1 MTQQVSR
8 EFGVPVEYRMAGR
21 PFDLDQSTA
30 HELLMVV
37 REALHNAI
45 RHGQPGEVQVG
56 IAFGKN
62 EFRVRVRD
70 DGRGFDPAMV
80 SASSNGHYGLVG
92 MRERVKRIGG
102 TLALKSQ
109 AGAGTEL
116 TLCVPQGIG
125 DRGRKAA
132 SMTMNNVEKIKVMVV
147 DDHPLM
153 RVGVASIVN
162 ARSDMTVVAQT
173 GSGEEAVTLF
183 FKHKPDVTLMDL
195 RLPGMSGVDAIRS
208 IRSAHSGARFVV
220 LTTYEGDADIHR
232 ALEAG
237 AQGYVIKGM
246 PYQTLVEALQRVH
259 KGGRFLPPP
268 VARALASRMPD
279 SDLSAREQEVLRLLA
294 SGKSNKDIASLLGI
308 TEATVK
314 CHVSAILVRLDVSD
328 RTEAVV
334 TALQR
339 GLVHL

>member
-1 MTQQVSR
+1 MNTV
-8 EFGVPVEYRMAGR
+8 
-21 PFDLDQSTA
+21 
-30 HELLMVV
+30 
-37 REALHNAI
+37 NA
-45 RHGQPGEVQVG
+45 
-56 IAFGKN
+56 
-62 EFRVRVRD
+62 D
-70 DGRGFDPAMV
+70 
-80 SASSNGHYGLVG
+80 
-92 MRERVKRIGG
+92 
-102 TLALKSQ
+102 
-109 AGAGTEL
+109 
-116 TLCVPQGIG
+116 
-125 DRGRKAA
+125 
-132 SMTMNNVEKIKVMVV
+132 KIKVMVV

-162 ARSDMTVVAQT
+162 ARSDMTVVAQA

-183 FKHKPDVTLMDL
+183 LNHKPDVTLMDL
-195 RLPGMSGVDAIRS
+195 RLPGMSGVDSIRS
-208 IRSAHSGARFVV
+208 IRETYPQARFVV

-268 VARALASRMPD
+268 VVRALASRMPD
-279 SDLSAREQEVLRLLA
+279 SELSAREQEVLCLLA
-294 SGKSNKDIASLLGI
+294 SGKSNKDIASSLHI

-314 CHVSAILVRLDVSD
+314 CHVSAILLRLNVGD

-339 GLVHL
+339 GLVHLE

>member
-1 MTQQVSR
+1 MT
-8 EFGVPVEYRMAGR
+8 
-21 PFDLDQSTA
+21 T
-30 HELLMVV
+30 
-37 REALHNAI
+37 
-45 RHGQPGEVQVG
+45 
-56 IAFGKN
+56 
-62 EFRVRVRD
+62 
-70 DGRGFDPAMV
+70 
-80 SASSNGHYGLVG
+80 SNG
-92 MRERVKRIGG
+92 K
-102 TLALKSQ
+102 
-109 AGAGTEL
+109 
-116 TLCVPQGIG
+116 
-125 DRGRKAA
+125 
-132 SMTMNNVEKIKVMVV
+132 MTVMIV

-153 RVGVASIVN
+153 LVGAASIVN
-162 ARSDMTVVAQT
+162 ARPDMTVVAQT
-173 GSGEEAVTLF
+173 GTGEEAVALF
-183 FKHKPDVTLMDL
+183 SKHKPDVTLMDL

-208 IRSAHSGARFVV
+208 IRSTHPGARFVV
-220 LTTYEGDADIHR
+220 LTTYEGDEDIHR

-279 SDLSAREQEVLRLLA
+279 SDLSAREQEVLLLLA
-294 SGKSNKDIASLLGI
+294 SGNSNKDIASQLGI

-314 CHVSAILVRLDVSD
+314 SHVSAILVRLGVSD